1 MAKKNA
7 IRLHLHKVAA
17 GDATDKLYYPDNESV
32 QQGQRHH
39 ITLLSFEDED
49 HTPVEIQVNVKKV
62 TTTFK
67 ICEELTATAGVLYW
81 WQYEIVLTE
90 GERLELYFLT
100 ATAADNLH
108 AWIQGYWVRESEEVV
123 A

>member
-17 GDATDKLYYPDNESV
+17 GDATDLLYYPDNESV

-39 ITLLSFEDED
+39 ITLLSFENED
-49 HTPVEIQVNVKKV
+49 GTCAEIQVNVKKV

-67 ICEELTATAGVLYW
+67 VCEQLTATAGTLYW

-90 GERLELYFLT
+90 GERLELYFKT
-100 ATAADNLH
+100 ATATNDLH
-108 AWIQGYWVRESEEVV
+108 AWLQGYWVKEGEEVV